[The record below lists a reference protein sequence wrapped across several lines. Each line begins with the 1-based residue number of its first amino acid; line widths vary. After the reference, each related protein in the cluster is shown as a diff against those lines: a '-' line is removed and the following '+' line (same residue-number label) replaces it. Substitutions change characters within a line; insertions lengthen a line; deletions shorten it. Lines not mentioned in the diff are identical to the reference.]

1 MRGKGNDS
9 SLKKRQHCYFS
20 MSIFLLYM
28 SVLDLWAN
36 AGCEHMFILALSPN
50 STKMLRNK
58 NKAREEKGIGRKNQN
73 K

>member
-1 MRGKGNDS
+1 
-9 SLKKRQHCYFS
+9 
-20 MSIFLLYM
+20 
-28 SVLDLWAN
+28 
-36 AGCEHMFILALSPN
+36 MFILALSPN